1 MSKNVVTFVYIKTTN
16 TNVIYTRK
24 QKRYIDVKDGK
35 TFLQVK

>member
-1 MSKNVVTFVYIKTTN
+1 MSEIMVIFTIHLTTN